1 MEGEDINPVVLK
13 EMQKNGSFLKLY
25 SLFLAKISEEGQDTD
40 ILVLHPYKKVKF
52 ETEYL
57 IAAEIVMKYLKD
69 KDFTNTI
76 SSVLA
81 ESQHSEVYTKPDAKI
96 EEKLKLP
103 QTNSSTST
111 IQSLLSEWK
120 PNISDIFYENRD
132 RLYEQIQSRYDRLN
146 IPDETPSKSKEKTS
160 KAKDLPP
167 PLPKND
173 ELPPP
178 PPLKAQKAKDPPPL
192 KAKKQS
198 KVKPPTQDTTQSYS
212 YNSEDESIEP
222 WAPPMGASNKQ
233 IAGKQFQL
241 PKPKLGGFQFKP
253 IQDIESTSEDD

>member
-25 SLFLAKISEEGQDTD
+25 SLFLSKISEEGQDTD

-103 QTNSSTST
+103 QSPSP
-111 IQSLLSEWK
+111 IQSLLAEWK

-132 RLYEQIQSRYDRLN
+132 RLYEQIQSRYDRLS

-160 KAKDLPP
+160 KAKDVPPQLPR
-167 PLPKND
+167 ND

-178 PPLKAQKAKDPPPL
+178 PLKVPKAKDPPPL
-192 KAKKQS
+192 KAKKSPKIKRPVQAIS
-198 KVKPPTQDTTQSYS
+198 QTYS

-222 WAPPMGASNKQ
+222 WAPPMGMSNRPMP
-233 IAGKQFQL
+233 GKQFQL

-253 IQDIESTSEDD
+253 IQDIDSTSDDD